1 LGEIRFGTKG
11 TPKYVTTENKNYII
25 RIKENG
31 AFELY
36 YQYNLIYPTVLGG
49 RYNIMDS
56 IRDRYAYQTTNAGL
70 IGEIQIAI
78 NTINGNLIGLESA
91 VGAIAATV
99 ELLNDMT
106 VNDLEIYT
114 YIEQIKQQA
123 IDHLYQFNI
132 KLRSLNDINGN
143 INCNIS
149 TQQYIPSFKC
159 DNLNLN
165 YCNINHIGTFKC
177 YTWNFW

>member
-1 LGEIRFGTKG
+1 ML
-11 TPKYVTTENKNYII
+11 
-25 RIKENG
+25 
-31 AFELY
+31 
-36 YQYNLIYPTVLGG
+36 
-49 RYNIMDS
+49 
-56 IRDRYAYQTTNAGL
+56 
-70 IGEIQIAI
+70 
-78 NTINGNLIGLESA
+78 LEQ
-91 VGAIAATV
+91 IAATV